1 MQIQFPRRFSSP
13 LALLAALAVV
23 LWPAAALVASA
34 QAQSEAPQ
42 SVAEIAR
49 KARAEREAR
58 KKSQKPVKELT
69 EDDLARQQGP
79 IAGGEPAPAK
89 PAAEQAAAPEQPP
102 AAETAGEAASEKEA
116 AAAAAKKLA
125 EQEAELKE
133 LKAQLATAQKDAEIQ
148 QRDLALQKEQ
158 FYSQTDFAH
167 DSDGKA
173 RLDAG
178 ENQLSDK
185 KQDIERLKT
194 KIAALQELIDRAK
207 KSSPSPR

>member
-1 MQIQFPRRFSSP
+1 MQFQFPRRFSSP
-13 LALLAALAVV
+13 LALLAALTVV
-23 LWPAAALVASA
+23 LSPAAVLVASGA
-34 QAQSEAPQ
+34 QSQSEASP

-69 EDDLARQQGP
+69 DDDLARQEGP
-79 IAGGEPAPAK
+79 ITGGEPAPAK
-89 PAAEQAAAPEQPP
+89 PATEQATAPEQPP
-102 AAETAGEAASEKEA
+102 AAETAEEAATEPE
-116 AAAAAKKLA
+116 AAAKKLA

-185 KQDIERLKT
+185 KQEIEKLKT

>member
-1 MQIQFPRRFSSP
+1 MQFQFLRRFSLP
-13 LALLAALAVV
+13 LALFAALAVV
-23 LWPAAALVASA
+23 LSPAAALVASA
-34 QAQSEAPQ
+34 QPQSEASQ

-69 EDDLARQQGP
+69 DDDLARKEGP

-89 PAAEQAAAPEQPP
+89 PATEQAAAPEQAPT
-102 AAETAGEAASEKEA
+102 AKTAEEAASEAE
-116 AAAAAKKLA
+116 AAAKKLA

-133 LKAQLATAQKDAEIQ
+133 LNGQLATAQKDAEIQ

-167 DSDGKA
+167 DTDGKA

-178 ENQLSDK
+178 ESQLSDK
-185 KQDIERLKT
+185 KQDIEKLKT